1 MLRINN
7 DGNYLVGQFI
17 DDDEE
22 AFGVEYG
29 TFHLDD
35 RIGFI
40 RVEVKADYQIN
51 KWDEQEG
58 AGFNGAE
65 DLRFVTSSTGL
76 GIIEVED
83 GEDVVYSLKRLV
95 NDTGNSI
102 VGAWAVA
109 NTPEYNSDESTEE
122 DSIFNPIALENAE
135 KLIHSTTQFVFFAD
149 GTYVMFDLVGDD
161 HSQAERDA
169 GLDPDDHQD
178 HCSVGGVQLGK
189 YSYSNSI
196 LRILSN
202 TTDTNKDCGMGVGAE
217 IPVITLTSSEM
228 KWDLSDE
235 YTAPFPLK
243 RVITNVQ

>member
-22 AFGVEYG
+22 ALGVEYG

-51 KWDEQEG
+51 KWNKAEG

-76 GIIEVED
+76 GIVEIED
-83 GEDVVYSLKRLV
+83 GQEVVYRLKRLV
-95 NDTGNSI
+95 NGTGNSI

-109 NTPEYNSDESTEE
+109 NTPKYNHEKST
-122 DSIFNPIALENAE
+122 DKDAMFDPISITDAE
-135 KLIHSTTQFVFFAD
+135 TKIHSTTQFVFFAD

-161 HSQAERDA
+161 HAQEALNEEEWLARVA
-169 GLDPDDHQD
+169 LK
-178 HCSVGGVQLGK
+178 LA
-189 YSYSNSI
+189 
-196 LRILSN
+196 N
-202 TTDTNKDCGMGVGAE
+202 TVLMA
-217 IPVITLTSSEM
+217 I
-228 KWDLSDE
+228 
-235 YTAPFPLK
+235 A
-243 RVITNVQ
+243 